1 MVNLI
6 SLKSYSNYWL
16 LLTPLLA
23 LLPAEAGEL
32 PFFADFASPVD
43 ADLC

>member
-1 MVNLI
+1 MVNRFLK
-6 SLKSYSNYWL
+6 KSYSNYWL
-16 LLTPLLA
+16 LLTPLLPLVA
-23 LLPAEAGEL
+23 LEVAEL

>member
-6 SLKSYSNYWL
+6 SSKSYSNYWL
-16 LLTPLLA
+16 LFTPLVA

-32 PFFADFASPVD
+32 TFFADFASSVD

>member
-6 SLKSYSNYWL
+6 SSKSYSNYWL

-23 LLPAEAGEL
+23 LLIAEAGEL
-32 PFFADFASPVD
+32 PLFADFARLVD